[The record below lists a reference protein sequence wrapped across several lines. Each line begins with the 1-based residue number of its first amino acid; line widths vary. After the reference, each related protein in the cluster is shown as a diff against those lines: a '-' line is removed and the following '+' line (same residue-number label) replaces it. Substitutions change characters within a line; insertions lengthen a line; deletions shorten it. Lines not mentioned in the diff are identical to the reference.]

1 MTVTIRQLNAEDMN
15 RHQAEFIDLLCD
27 VVDGGASVNFIAP
40 MDSTLAASYW
50 SRVEREVAAG
60 DRIVLAAFDDGR
72 LVGTVHLAL
81 AGQPN
86 GIHRAEVQKLLVHSS
101 ARGKGMAK
109 ALMTAIE
116 QAAKEAGRSL
126 LVLDTEKGS
135 VAETLYAR
143 IGYERAGE
151 IPRFASNFD
160 GSDLITTVLFYR
172 LI

>member
-1 MTVTIRQLNAEDMN
+1 MTVTIERLNAEGVKQ
-15 RHQAEFIDLLCD
+15 HHAAFIDLICN
-27 VVDGGASVNFIAP
+27 VVDNGASVNFIAP
-40 MDSTLAASYW
+40 LDRDLAASYW
-50 SRVEREVAAG
+50 QRVEREVAAG
-60 DRIVLAAFDDGR
+60 ERIVLAAFDAGK

-86 GIHRAEVQKLLVHSS
+86 GIHRAEVQKLLVHSD
-101 ARGKGMAK
+101 ARGKGVAK
-109 ALMTAIE
+109 ALMARIE
-116 QAAKEAGRSL
+116 EAAKEAKRSL

-135 VAETLYAR
+135 IAETLYAR

-151 IPRFASNFD
+151 IPRFAANFD